1 MARQNLLQ
9 SSGSELGTSSAPA
22 PNPVADQQAALAD
35 VISRKSDAPVLPRP
49 NRPFANRPHAK
60 NSSVDQEQVA
70 SAGDKEI
77 ASLPRHTRPTMT
89 SQQRIMAETL
99 NAADRAGELEEQLRS
114 GHAVVDLDPSTV
126 DASFVPDRMAYSEEA
141 HRELVQAI
149 KAEGQIVPIL
159 VRPHTQEQGR
169 FQVAYGHRRLRAV
182 TELGIK
188 VRAVVRE
195 LTDEQLVVA
204 QGQENNARTNLS
216 FIEKARFALQL
227 EERGFRRDVI
237 MQALCVD
244 RPRVSQMVKFA
255 SSIPMEIINAIGP
268 APVIGRRKWED
279 FAALITKGNIDKA
292 RYAIERAENSGR
304 DSDAKFEAAYKALTT
319 RAEVSRPELWTAPDG
334 TRLAKYT
341 ETDDKFSIVIDRKLS
356 PRFGKFLV
364 SRLEQLY
371 NEFQAREKE

>member
-1 MARQNLLQ
+1 MARNVLQ
-9 SSGSELGTSSAPA
+9 PSAKDLGTTSAPA

-35 VISRKSDAPVLPRP
+35 AINGNSDAPVAPRP

-60 NSSVDQEQVA
+60 STVAASEQSD
-70 SAGDKEI
+70 SAGDEVSTI
-77 ASLPRHTRPTMT
+77 PRRTVPIMT
-89 SQQRIMAETL
+89 SQQRIMADTL
-99 NAADRAGELEEQLRS
+99 NAVNRVDELEEQLRS

-126 DASFVPDRMAYSEEA
+126 DASFVPDRMAPSDEA
-141 HRELVQAI
+141 HKELVRAI
-149 KAEGQIVPIL
+149 KADGQIVPIL
-159 VRPHTQEQGR
+159 VRPHPQEQGR
-169 FQVAYGHRRLRAV
+169 YQVAYGHRRLRAV

-188 VRAVVRE
+188 VRAVIRE

-227 EERGFRRDVI
+227 QERRFRRDVI

-244 RPRVSQMVKFA
+244 RPRVSQMISIA
-255 SSIPMEIINAIGP
+255 SSIPMEIIDAIGP
-268 APVIGRRKWED
+268 APSIGRRKWED
-279 FAALITKGNIDKA
+279 FSALIKNGGVDKV
-292 RYAIERAENSGR
+292 RHAIERAENSGR

-319 RAEVSRPELWTAPDG
+319 KAEAARPELWTAPDG
-334 TRLAKYT
+334 ARLARYT
-341 ETDDKFSIVIDRKLS
+341 ETDDKFSLIIDRKLS

-371 NEFQAREKE
+371 NDFQAADKE

>member
-1 MARQNLLQ
+1 MARNVLNPAPKD
-9 SSGSELGTSSAPA
+9 LGTTSAPA
-22 PNPVADQQAALAD
+22 PNPVADQQAALAGALNGTND
-35 VISRKSDAPVLPRP
+35 TPIAVRP

-60 NSSVDQEQVA
+60 SSVAGGEQSASSSSEVPTIPRQVA
-70 SAGDKEI
+70 
-77 ASLPRHTRPTMT
+77 PVMT
-89 SQQRIMAETL
+89 SQQRVMADTL
-99 NAADRAGELEEQLRS
+99 NAVNRVDELEEQLRS
-114 GHAVVDLDPSTV
+114 GHAVVDLDPSMI
-126 DASFVPDRMAYSEEA
+126 DASFVPDRMAPSEEA

-149 KAEGQIVPIL
+149 KADGQIVPIL
-159 VRPHTQEQGR
+159 VRPHPAEQGR
-169 FQVAYGHRRLRAV
+169 YQVAYGHRRLRAV

-268 APVIGRRKWED
+268 APGIGRRKWED

-292 RYAIERAENSGR
+292 RHAIERAENSGR

-319 RAEVSRPELWTAPDG
+319 KAEIARPELWTAPDG
-334 TRLAKYT
+334 ARLAKYT
-341 ETDDKFSIVIDRKLS
+341 ETDEKFSLVIDRKLS
-356 PRFGKFLV
+356 PRFGKFLL

-371 NEFQAREKE
+371 NEFQAADKE

>member
-1 MARQNLLQ
+1 MARNVLNPA
-9 SSGSELGTSSAPA
+9 SKDLGTTSAPA
-22 PNPVADQQAALAD
+22 PNPVADQQAALAGALNGNND
-35 VISRKSDAPVLPRP
+35 LPTAVRP
-49 NRPFANRPHAK
+49 SRPFANRPHAK
-60 NSSVDQEQVA
+60 SSVAGGEQSASSSSEVPTIPRQVA
-70 SAGDKEI
+70 
-77 ASLPRHTRPTMT
+77 PVMT
-89 SQQRIMAETL
+89 SQQRVMADTL
-99 NAADRAGELEEQLRS
+99 NAVNRVDELEEQLRS
-114 GHAVVDLDPSTV
+114 GHAVIDLDPSMI
-126 DASFVPDRMAYSEEA
+126 DASFVPDRMAPSEEA

-149 KAEGQIVPIL
+149 KADGQIVPIL
-159 VRPHTQEQGR
+159 VRPHPAEQGR
-169 FQVAYGHRRLRAV
+169 YQVAYGHRRLRAV

-268 APVIGRRKWED
+268 APGIGRRKWED
-279 FAALITKGNIDKA
+279 FAALITKANSDKA
-292 RYAIERAENSGR
+292 RHAIERAENSGR
-304 DSDAKFEAAYKALTT
+304 DSDARFEAAYKALTT
-319 RAEVSRPELWTAPDG
+319 KAAIARPELWIAPDG
-334 TRLAKYT
+334 ARLAKYT
-341 ETDDKFSIVIDRKLS
+341 ETDEKFSLVIDRKLS
-356 PRFGKFLV
+356 PRFGTFLV

-371 NEFQAREKE
+371 SEFQATDKK

>member
-227 EERGFRRDVI
+227 RR
-237 MQALCVD
+237 ARLP
-244 RPRVSQMVKFA
+244 PRCHHA
-255 SSIPMEIINAIGP
+255 GYL
-268 APVIGRRKWED
+268 R
-279 FAALITKGNIDKA
+279 
-292 RYAIERAENSGR
+292 
-304 DSDAKFEAAYKALTT
+304 
-319 RAEVSRPELWTAPDG
+319 
-334 TRLAKYT
+334 
-341 ETDDKFSIVIDRKLS
+341 
-356 PRFGKFLV
+356 
-364 SRLEQLY
+364 
-371 NEFQAREKE
+371 

>member
-1 MARQNLLQ
+1 M
-9 SSGSELGTSSAPA
+9 
-22 PNPVADQQAALAD
+22 
-35 VISRKSDAPVLPRP
+35 RK
-49 NRPFANRPHAK
+49 
-60 NSSVDQEQVA
+60 
-70 SAGDKEI
+70 
-77 ASLPRHTRPTMT
+77 
-89 SQQRIMAETL
+89 
-99 NAADRAGELEEQLRS
+99 GE
-114 GHAVVDLDPSTV
+114 
-126 DASFVPDRMAYSEEA
+126 
-141 HRELVQAI
+141 
-149 KAEGQIVPIL
+149 
-159 VRPHTQEQGR
+159 
-169 FQVAYGHRRLRAV
+169 
-182 TELGIK
+182 
-188 VRAVVRE
+188 
-195 LTDEQLVVA
+195 
-204 QGQENNARTNLS
+204 ENNARTNLS

>member
-1 MARQNLLQ
+1 MA
-9 SSGSELGTSSAPA
+9 
-22 PNPVADQQAALAD
+22 D
-35 VISRKSDAPVLPRP
+35 
-49 NRPFANRPHAK
+49 
-60 NSSVDQEQVA
+60 
-70 SAGDKEI
+70 
-77 ASLPRHTRPTMT
+77 
-89 SQQRIMAETL
+89 TL
-99 NAADRAGELEEQLRS
+99 NAVNRVDELEEQLRS
-114 GHAVVDLDPSTV
+114 GHAVVELDPFII
-126 DASFVPDRMAYSEEA
+126 DASFVPDRMAPSEEA

-149 KAEGQIVPIL
+149 RADGQIVPIL
-159 VRPHTQEQGR
+159 VRPHPAEQGR
-169 FQVAYGHRRLRAV
+169 YQVAYGHRRLRAV

-244 RPRVSQMVKFA
+244 RPRISQMVKFT

-268 APVIGRRKWED
+268 APGIGRRKWED
-279 FAALITKGNIDKA
+279 FAALITKSSIDKA
-292 RYAIERAENSGR
+292 RQAIERAENSGR

-319 RAEVSRPELWTAPDG
+319 KAEIARPELWIAPDG
-334 TRLAKYT
+334 ARLAKYT
-341 ETDDKFSIVIDRKLS
+341 ETDEKFSLVIDRKVS
-356 PRFGKFLV
+356 PRFGNFLL

-371 NEFQAREKE
+371 NEFQAADKK